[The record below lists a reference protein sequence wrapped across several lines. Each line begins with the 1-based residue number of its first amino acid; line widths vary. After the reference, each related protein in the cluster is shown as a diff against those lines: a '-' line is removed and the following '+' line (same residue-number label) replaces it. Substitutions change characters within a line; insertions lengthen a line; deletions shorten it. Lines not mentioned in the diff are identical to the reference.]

1 MTSVSQIME
10 KARSLRAEGRLADAV
25 EALTGAGEFHAD
37 LCAARGAIEFAL
49 DRYSDAAL
57 SLSAVAITRPDD
69 ARAHFN
75 LALCLERAQRWDA
88 AAGTFERVLQLDPAR
103 TEARLVLGACLLKMN
118 RPQEALA
125 HFEQVRGH
133 HHQVLFGKAVALQLL
148 GRLREAARAY
158 EEVLTL
164 EPDSEEALANWIA
177 LSVDA
182 GDLERAGQL
191 SARLRTL
198 SPRSKVA
205 LQGLAAAAL
214 EKGDFD
220 AAMTNC
226 GCLLDLAPEC
236 LEAWHNL
243 RIATEQAQF
252 GAAGPV
258 FTGPAFAVHL
268 GGTL

>member
-1 MTSVSQIME
+1 MTAVSQVME
-10 KARSLRAEGRLADAV
+10 RARSLRAEGRLAEAL
-25 EALTGAGEFHAD
+25 EALTGAEEFHAG
-37 LCAARGAIEFAL
+37 LCAARGSVEFAL
-49 DRYSDAAL
+49 GLYSDAAL

-69 ARAHFN
+69 VRAHFN

-88 AAGTFERVLQLDPAR
+88 AAGTFERVLQLDPAHA
-103 TEARLVLGACLLKMN
+103 EARLALGACQLKMN

-125 HFEQVRGH
+125 HFEQVRGV
-133 HHQVLFGKAVALQLL
+133 QALFGKAVALQLL

-198 SPRSKVA
+198 SPHSKVA
-205 LQGLAAAAL
+205 LRGLATSAL
-214 EKGDFD
+214 EQGDYD

-226 GCLLDLAPEC
+226 GRLLDLAPEC

-252 GAAGPV
+252 GAAGP
-258 FTGPAFAVHL
+258 AFAVHL